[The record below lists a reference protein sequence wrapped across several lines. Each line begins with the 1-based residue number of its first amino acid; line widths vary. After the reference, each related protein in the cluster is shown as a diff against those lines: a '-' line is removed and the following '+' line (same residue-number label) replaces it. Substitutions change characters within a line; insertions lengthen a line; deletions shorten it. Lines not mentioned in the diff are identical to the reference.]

1 MVAVKTS
8 KDPNQNGRKEVL
20 NHLNE
25 NLEKLIK
32 VLENKLPATTSGNT
46 NLSKTE
52 EARQKKEEE
61 QRRKEEKRQRE
72 EDLKA
77 IKEALKDTIPADT
90 RRDIGSTAIGSFTG
104 INPVLVKTF
113 GLDKLV
119 QSIGVAAIHKVRSR
133 LKSKREERLEAE
145 AGGAENNATAT
156 ETGGEEQES
165 TAVSSLGT
173 AKKQKKATKL
183 NQTAEGIINNNSDV
197 KSDSAVEQN
206 KQNQNPFKKGL
217 DTIVNLLRGNKKG
230 EKEEKEKEQESW
242 LKKIL
247 KAGILGLLMAGMFKA
262 FGGAG
267 GIIKEFM
274 DSFFVNTLGLGIGGA
289 VISDMLPGAV
299 VGAKLFGLQGAL
311 IGGALSLAYFSIKRV
326 VKDYKSREKM
336 AEQGVYSKAASIC
349 GMSANTYMG
358 MIAGGIT
365 GFMIYGPIGAIA
377 GALIGAGAGWIA
389 DKVMDAKLKDKIA
402 RAKASS
408 SLEREGNKVASDY
421 VKVKQATE
429 RYDQLEAEDARLQEL
444 KYKTDRTQEEEEELA
459 ALKATEWERG
469 RKKNMAEY
477 IKSSGEN
484 FGEEYGKAFG
494 KSDDD
499 EESIWNEKF
508 DTNRDGRISVQE
520 FKKGH
525 TNWAGYSRTH
535 LQYAIEEALK
545 TPEGA
550 TRANVAKILQRQHVK
565 RVRDRVKNDSLIFGS
580 QGENELN
587 TYDMFNQESN
597 PQQLQTLETS
607 DPTTEA
613 REQKMKNDTFDILKE
628 NNDNAKKQTELLE
641 KIANQEKPI
650 GAGLAESNSSG
661 GFWSRVQNVFGNSR
675 SKNTATADMTK
686 GK

>member
-8 KDPNQNGRKEVL
+8 KDPNQKGQKETL
-20 NHLNE
+20 NHLNK

-52 EARQKKEEE
+52 EARRKKEEE

-145 AGGAENNATAT
+145 AGGAEGNINTA
-156 ETGGEEQES
+156 EEQDS
-165 TAVSSLGT
+165 GSSLFGT
-173 AKKQKKATKL
+173 TKKQRKTNKL
-183 NQTAEGIINNNSDV
+183 NQAANGNIVTD
-197 KSDSAVEQN
+197 KTDSAVEQN

-247 KAGILGLLMAGMFKA
+247 KAGILGLLMAGMFKV
-262 FGGAG
+262 FGGVG

-429 RYDQLEAEDARLQEL
+429 KYDQLEVESARLQEL

-459 ALKATEWERG
+459 TLKATEWERS

-477 IKSSGEN
+477 IKSSGED

-499 EESIWNEKF
+499 EESTWNERF

-525 TNWAGYSRTH
+525 TNWAGYNLTH

-550 TRANVAKILQRQHVK
+550 TRANVAKILQRQHVE
-565 RVRDRVKNDSLIFGS
+565 RVRNRVKNDSLIFGS
-580 QGENELN
+580 QGEAELN
-587 TYDMFNQESN
+587 TYDMFNQEAN
-597 PQQLQTLETS
+597 PQQPQSLETS

-613 REQKMKNDTFDILKE
+613 REQKIKSDTFDILKE
-628 NNDNAKKQTELLE
+628 NNDNVKKQTELLE

-650 GAGLAESNSSG
+650 GAGLVESNSSG
-661 GFWSRVQNVFGNSR
+661 GFWSRVQNLLGNSR